1 VQRFLRLG
9 AGCLLALGLVVNV
22 SAASPGDGTTA
33 ATAIPLPASLSAAAT
48 VVGSSGGTFVYYTFN
63 SPGAASAG
71 TLSVTVT
78 PAYPVS
84 ATWAGVNLYQA
95 GSTIASVIG
104 ARSATPGA
112 TNSASF
118 AVAAGPVLVQAYNYL
133 SGQASTISFTI
144 SGIGPVAP
152 AGSSAVSSTPSSPAP
167 SSQAACASLPS
178 AGGQTASTAVA
189 FPSTLSV
196 SGTLTGSAGG
206 AYTYYT
212 FNSPAN
218 GATGSVTL
226 VVSPRDP
233 VTDTNV
239 GVSLFQGGN
248 SIASINALGYT
259 PGVNSAG
266 FPLTTAGPV
275 VVQVH
280 NYGQGTMATYTV
292 VISGTGITP

>member
-1 VQRFLRLG
+1 VHRFLRLG
-9 AGCLLALGLVVNV
+9 AGFLLALGLVVNV

-48 VVGSSGGTFVYYTFN
+48 IAGSSGGAFVYYAFTN
-63 SPGAASAG
+63 PGAASTA

-78 PAYPVS
+78 PANPVS

-95 GSTIASVIG
+95 GSTIAAVTG
-104 ARSATPGA
+104 AKSAIPGA
-112 TNSASF
+112 TNTASF
-118 AVAAGPVLVQAYNYL
+118 AVAPGPVLIQAYNYL
-133 SGQASTISFTI
+133 SGQTSTITFTLF
-144 SGIGPVAP
+144 GLGPVAP
-152 AGSSAVSSTPSSPAP
+152 VGSSATSSTPSSPAP
-167 SSQAACASLPS
+167 SSQADCTPLPS
-178 AGGQTASTAVA
+178 AGGQSPSTAVA
-189 FPSTLSV
+189 FPSTLTV
-196 SGTLTGSAGG
+196 AGTLTGSAGG
-206 AYTYYT
+206 AFTYYT

-226 VVSPRDP
+226 VVSPRDS
-233 VTDTNV
+233 VTDNNV
-239 GVSLFQGGN
+239 GVILYQGAY

-275 VVQVH
+275 VVQVY
-280 NYGQGTMATYTV
+280 NYGQATSATYTV